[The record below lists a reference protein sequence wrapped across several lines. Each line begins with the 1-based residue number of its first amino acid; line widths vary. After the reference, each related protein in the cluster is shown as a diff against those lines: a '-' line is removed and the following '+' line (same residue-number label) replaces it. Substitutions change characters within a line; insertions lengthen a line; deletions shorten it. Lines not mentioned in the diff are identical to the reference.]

1 MKARTR
7 MFGKEAHSIV
17 VPNNTGSRDIFSDR
31 HMILKILTI
40 ACLGIASLLYGITI
54 VSHGSERPATTER
67 NEAMYVSKQ
76 NSVMNQGIPPIDL
89 SVPARI
95 ETATFALG

>member
-1 MKARTR
+1 

-17 VPNNTGSRDIFSDR
+17 VPNNAGSRDIFSNR
-31 HMILKILTI
+31 RMILKILTI
-40 ACLGIASLLYGITI
+40 ACLGIVFLLYGITI
-54 VSHGSERPATTER
+54 VSQGSEEPAATER
-67 NEAMYVSKQ
+67 NEAMFLAKQ
-76 NSVMNQGIPPIDL
+76 NTVTNSAIPPIDL